1 MLVVAHSEGR
11 MPLYGYA
18 SLAIHLLDQ
27 NDNPPSFSQEHY
39 VSSVWEGNN
48 KGTFVTQV
56 LYFSFF
62 FLTLYICHMCTHMF
76 SHDDNFKRYN

>member
-18 SLAIHLLDQ
+18 SLAIDLLDQ

-56 LYFSFF
+56 LYFLHFF
-62 FLTLYICHMCTHMF
+62 FLPLCRFIF
-76 SHDDNFKRYN
+76 SHNVNFKRSN

>member
-1 MLVVAHSEGR
+1 MLVVAQSDGR
-11 MPLYGYA
+11 LPLYGYA

-56 LYFSFF
+56 YYIQFF
-62 FLTLYICHMCTHMF
+62 IFPF
-76 SHDDNFKRYN
+76 

>member
-1 MLVVAHSEGR
+1 MSNSQNLDYEVNSQLKMLVVAHSDGR

-56 LYFSFF
+56 MH
-62 FLTLYICHMCTHMF
+62 TLL
-76 SHDDNFKRYN
+76 

>member
-1 MLVVAHSEGR
+1 MLIVAHSDGR

-56 LYFSFF
+56 YYIHSFHI
-62 FLTLYICHMCTHMF
+62 FLTKPLYV
-76 SHDDNFKRYN
+76 YNVTIMYN